1 MKKILMMLM
10 ICLGVSI
17 IANAQVR
24 RDCPVYGTD
33 YTAEIKHGYT
43 LVKSDS
49 YGKASV
55 SIKVSG
61 PESKYGTH
69 VTVFVN
75 VLDQSNQ
82 CIAGTG
88 EVNVYIKE
96 GESSGQNYAYFT
108 KLSPDT
114 YYLASINSASCQ

>member
-1 MKKILMMLM
+1 MMLM
-10 ICLGVSI
+10 ICFGISI
-17 IANAQVR
+17 IANADAR

-33 YTAEIKHGYT
+33 YTAEIMHGYT

-49 YGKASV
+49 YGNADV
-55 SIKVSG
+55 YIKVSG
-61 PESKYGTH
+61 PESWDGTY

-75 VLDQSNQ
+75 MLDQSNQ

-88 EVNVYIKE
+88 EVRVYIKR
-96 GESSGQNYAYFT
+96 GESSGTNYARIT

>member
-1 MKKILMMLM
+1 MMLM
-10 ICLGVSI
+10 ICFGISI
-17 IANAQVR
+17 IANANVR

-49 YGKASV
+49 SGNANVY
-55 SIKVSG
+55 IKVSG
-61 PESKYGTH
+61 PESKYGPTS

-88 EVNVYIKE
+88 EVEVYIKRD
-96 GESSGQNYAYFT
+96 ESSGENYARIT
-108 KLSPDT
+108 NLSPDT